1 MCALFLRFLGEK
13 LDLIQW
19 CCIILQCAGVVIADA
34 RAPVCVDDLL
44 IASNNGTATQS
55 DADDDSAYV
64 YLMLAASVS
73 ISVASTLCNDRII
86 KQFEG
91 VPLQQINMIMYMG
104 GIAFAAGAPAL
115 GLEPSA
121 GRSSPD
127 LLLTPSGPAHRGSLL
142 SGHSGLPQ
150 EELL

>member
-1 MCALFLRFLGEK
+1 MCALFLRLLGEK

-44 IASNNGTATQS
+44 VESNNGTATQS
-55 DADDDSAYV
+55 DGDDHSANV
-64 YLMLAASVS
+64 YLMLAASVL

-104 GIAFAAGAPAL
+104 GIAFAAGAPLWGSNPQLA
-115 GLEPSA
+115 
-121 GRSSPD
+121 D
-127 LLLTPSGPAHRGSLL
+127 HRLICSRLRAPL
-142 SGHSGLPQ
+142 
-150 EELL
+150 